1 MNTIKIYK
9 LRHHMKQVLVSIYIL
24 LLILSGC
31 SDETTNPIPE
41 DKSLK
46 LRFTDGYPAEQCWA
60 ILYSEDGS
68 TVIKTVAFSGDT
80 EIDFGNIETE
90 RVTITI
96 VRPNYSGTKKFYYID
111 TYYSVTKGLWT
122 FRGSG
127 NSSPIGS
134 VRINQ
139 SFPFD
144 HYDYRI
150 FGVENSGVAY
160 LGGFD
165 GSQYTCND
173 IGIRRI
179 IEQGK
184 ISIYNAVYNL
194 VGGYGY
200 YSWNPNQTFNNGTLN
215 EYSVT
220 LNRPLTQYNL
230 QVSKPI
236 NRLFVNSAI
245 DNDSKIFMLFYDRA
259 DTNTLN
265 HKVLLPND
273 LTVINYQTNCAYT
286 SIDKT
291 FNYIKISS
299 TKPDVLN
306 IPDTYINANYNA
318 GTNSYDNILINGIGD
333 FIRCSWS
340 NRHLYSDST
349 TIWNVNATKNA
360 TSLKRVV
367 LPTEVSSQIPNFV
380 DSELY
385 KYGVTVFDYNTT
397 STFDEYINVFL
408 KNTDGKTNLY
418 TESFYY
424 TKND

>member
-1 MNTIKIYK
+1 M
-9 LRHHMKQVLVSIYIL
+9 
-24 LLILSGC
+24 
-31 SDETTNPIPE
+31 
-41 DKSLK
+41 
-46 LRFTDGYPAEQCWA
+46 
-60 ILYSEDGS
+60 
-68 TVIKTVAFSGDT
+68 
-80 EIDFGNIETE
+80 
-90 RVTITI
+90 
-96 VRPNYSGTKKFYYID
+96 
-111 TYYSVTKGLWT
+111 
-122 FRGSG
+122 
-127 NSSPIGS
+127 
-134 VRINQ
+134 
-139 SFPFD
+139 
-144 HYDYRI
+144 
-150 FGVENSGVAY
+150 
-160 LGGFD
+160 
-165 GSQYTCND
+165 
-173 IGIRRI
+173 
-179 IEQGK
+179 
-184 ISIYNAVYNL
+184 
-194 VGGYGY
+194 
-200 YSWNPNQTFNNGTLN
+200 N
-215 EYSVT
+215 EYLVT